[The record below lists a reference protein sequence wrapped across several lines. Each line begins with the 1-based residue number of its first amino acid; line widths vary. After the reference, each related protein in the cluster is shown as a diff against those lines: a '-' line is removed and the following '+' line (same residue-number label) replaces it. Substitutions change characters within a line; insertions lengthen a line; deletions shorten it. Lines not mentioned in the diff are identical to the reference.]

1 MERNCGS
8 LQRATAVSFCYATAA
23 WEKELGGG
31 GEKYTLIIFGTS
43 GAPAQISRDFWS
55 LVRRRVRK

>member
-1 MERNCGS
+1 MGLCRER
-8 LQRATAVSFCYATAA
+8 LLFHFVMPQQRG
-23 WEKELGGG
+23 KRGG

>member
-1 MERNCGS
+1 MGLCRER
-8 LQRATAVSFCYATAA
+8 LLFHFVMPQQRGKRGV
-23 WEKELGGG
+23 GGG

>member
-1 MERNCGS
+1 MGLCRER
-8 LQRATAVSFCYATAA
+8 LLFRFVMPQQRGKRS
-23 WEKELGGG
+23 WEVG